1 LYNDSIFHLL
11 IQVAKAN
18 HQQIHKRLHN
28 LEVHRGQPPLIQLLW
43 KEDGRTQKELSESLH
58 LSSATMAKMVK
69 RMEKS
74 GFIVKKQDSQ
84 DLRKSRVYLTTKGK
98 QIKEELDRIQNEIEE
113 KATTGFTTE
122 EKLLL
127 RRFLIQIRDNL
138 LDK

>member
-1 LYNDSIFHLL
+1 MYNDSIFHLL